1 LVKNPFKRKRTSVE
15 APITGATLSSA
26 QRLTLRGAQ
35 HIAPLFDTRFRVL
48 GVRFGLDPLVGMIPG
63 VGDIVTAGVAVYMLL
78 VALHLGL
85 PMTKLLQIAAL
96 VGTDVLV
103 GLVPLAGDAAD
114 FVLKANARSLR
125 IIEDHVR
132 GLESTLEARA

>member
-1 LVKNPFKRKRTSVE
+1 MKIPWKVSNSDE
-15 APITGATLSSA
+15 APVSVATLTPA

-35 HIAPLFDTRFRVL
+35 QIARLLDNRFRLL

-63 VGDIVTAGVAVYMLL
+63 VGDIVTASVSIYMLL
-78 VALHLGL
+78 VALHLGV
-85 PMTKLLQIAAL
+85 PVTKLLQIAAL
-96 VGTDVLV
+96 IGTDILV

-114 FVLKANARSLR
+114 FVLRPNARSLR

-132 GLESTLEARA
+132 GLEARVEAGV